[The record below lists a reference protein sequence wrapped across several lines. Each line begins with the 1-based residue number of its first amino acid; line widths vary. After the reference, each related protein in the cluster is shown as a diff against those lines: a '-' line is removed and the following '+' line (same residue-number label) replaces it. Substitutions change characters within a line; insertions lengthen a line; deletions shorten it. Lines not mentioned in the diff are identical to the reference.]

1 MKPRLPPNTVHPH
14 RLPICEA
21 RSKDGM
27 TSALCLTSDLFPLP
41 RQTLARFTAAD
52 TRTGEGGSGGGG
64 HVRQAQ
70 AGKQPDQTHRVSV
83 AAWTLPESHDFKDAL
98 TEHQERW
105 VVLFL

>member
-21 RSKDGM
+21 RIKDGM
-27 TSALCLTSDLFPLP
+27 TSALCLTSDLFPLLW
-41 RQTLARFTAAD
+41 QTLARFTAAD
-52 TRTGEGGSGGGG
+52 KRTGEGGATGRGGAAGG

-83 AAWTLPESHDFKDAL
+83 AA
-98 TEHQERW
+98 
-105 VVLFL
+105 

>member
-1 MKPRLPPNTVHPH
+1 
-14 RLPICEA
+14 
-21 RSKDGM
+21 M

-41 RQTLARFTAAD
+41 WQTLARFTAAD
-52 TRTGEGGSGGGG
+52 TRTGG

-70 AGKQPDQTHRVSV
+70 TGKQPDQTHGVSV